1 MFATFTNSTI
11 NGAAPRRRIGMS
23 SPLRLVYSNNNP
35 SRHNPR
41 ESFGSKALRRAERPK
56 LVSRWHVVAST
67 GRLECSWSEQPS
79 DGAALEPP
87 KPGRR
92 RGRVGH
98 GATDRNRPPRRIT
111 RRAA

>member
-1 MFATFTNSTI
+1 MFATFADSTI
-11 NGAAPRRRIGMS
+11 IKGAAPRRGNGVS
-23 SPLRLVYSNNNP
+23 SPLRLVSSNNTSCCNP
-35 SRHNPR
+35 PERAVPR
-41 ESFGSKALRRAERPK
+41 
-56 LVSRWHVVAST
+56 HVVAST

-98 GATDRNRPPRRIT
+98 GATNKNRPPRRIT